1 MAGTMRIRTTTVV
14 ALAAAAVL
22 AACGGTGG
30 SPRAQQAAD
39 TDDGPVRLLLF
50 GDPHELKAYGDLVD
64 AYRSRSGGKQVQLVE
79 ASDREDLI
87 ARLSTSIAGGSPP
100 DVFLLNYR
108 YYAQFAAKEAIAP
121 AGPRLASS
129 GAIKEADF
137 YPQAL
142 DAFRWRGQL
151 MCMPQNVSSLAVY
164 YNRTLFRK
172 YGVAEPPA
180 GWTFTDLVSTAAAL
194 TRDRQGN
201 PVKAA
206 EAEGTPTVAT
216 YGLGVEPTLIRLAPF
231 LWSNGGALVDDPAN
245 PSRLSLDSPQATAVL
260 REFFGLRQSYG
271 VVPTDEEVE
280 AEDDASR
287 FANGRLAMLLSSRR
301 ETTTFRA
308 IKGFEW
314 DVAPLPRFGAEQAG
328 VLHSDA
334 YCITSRSPRQNA
346 AWQFVEFAM
355 TAEGQRILAR
365 TGRTVPSNIAVSRSD
380 AFLDP
385 GKPPKR
391 AQVFLD
397 AIEHVRPVPTLSTWP
412 EIEDAVEPILED
424 AFYKGLSVDQVATRI
439 DAATKPIFARAE
451 GP

>member
-1 MAGTMRIRTTTVV
+1 MKRRIGIAALASAV
-14 ALAAAAVL
+14 ALL
-22 AACGGTGG
+22 AACSGTGE
-30 SPRAQQAAD
+30 PQAQSSAD

-50 GDPHELKAYGDLVD
+50 GDPHELKAYGELLA
-64 AYRSRSGGKQVQLVE
+64 AYKAKSGGKQVQLVE

-87 ARLSTSIAGGSPP
+87 ARLSTSIGGGSPP

-108 YYAQFAAKEAIAP
+108 YYGQFAAKGAIAP
-121 AGPRLASS
+121 VGPRLAGS
-129 GAIKEADF
+129 GAIKESDF
-137 YPQAL
+137 YPRAL
-142 DAFRWRGQL
+142 DAFRWHGEL

-164 YNRTLFRK
+164 YNRSLFKK
-172 YGVAEPPA
+172 YGVAEPPDD
-180 GWTFTDLVSTAAAL
+180 WTFTDLVTTATAL

-201 PVKAA
+201 PIKAA
-206 EAEGTPTVAT
+206 EAEGTPVVGT

-231 LWSNGGALVDDPAN
+231 LWSNGGALVDDQSKPT
-245 PSRLSLDSPQATAVL
+245 RLTLDSPQATAVL

-314 DVAPLPRFGAEQAG
+314 DVAPLPRFGTG
-328 VLHSDA
+328 KDGILHSDA
-334 YCITSRSPRQNA
+334 YCITSKSPRQNA

-355 TAEGQRILAR
+355 TPEGQRILAR
-365 TGRTVPSNIAVSRSD
+365 TGRTVPSNIAVSTSE
-380 AFLDP
+380 AFLD
-385 GKPPKR
+385 KANPPKR

-424 AFYKGLSVDQVATRI
+424 AFYKGLSVDQVASRV
-439 DAATKPIFARAE
+439 DQATKPILARAE